1 MRWAPTRSEPRAR
14 THRDPMITD
23 PLTRLAEELA
33 ALDRAY
39 SRGHHGRW
47 SAGRRSDL
55 LDAAIVALFEAA
67 DPPPGTAL
75 AALGGYGRRQQLPRS
90 DVDLLVVHDGDRPD
104 DVAVLVDRLLYPLW
118 DAGLE
123 VGQAVR
129 TPEECAAIVAGA
141 ARRRHRD
148 AGRSAPGGRRG
159 PRRRGVRPRPRR
171 GGGDPDGFVTRLREG
186 AAARADR
193 YGSTAHLLEPELKEG
208 AGGSATSRRC
218 AGSRLVSGG
227 GRPAPRPRASGPGGR
242 RGVPDPGPQRA
253 APRGG
258 PSHRPARCSTIS
270 PRSPARWGSR
280 TSRG

>member
-1 MRWAPTRSEPRAR
+1 
-14 THRDPMITD
+14 MITD

-39 SRGHHGRW
+39 SSGHHGRW

-55 LDAAIVALFEAA
+55 LDAAIVALFAAA

-104 DVAVLVDRLLYPLW
+104 DVAALVDRLLYPLW

-129 TPEECAAIVAGA
+129 TPEECAAIVPERLDAATAMLDLRYLAGA
-141 ARRRHRD
+141 EDLAAETAARVRAVVAAD
-148 AGRSAPGGRRG
+148 A
-159 PRRRGVRPRPRR
+159 
-171 GGGDPDGFVTRLREG
+171 DGFVTRLRGG

-208 AGGSATSRRC
+208 AGGLRDIQTVRWLE
-218 AGSRLVSGG
+218 LVSGG
-227 GRPAPRPRASGPGGR
+227 GVPLRDRERATLEAAEEFLTRVRSALHLEAGR
-242 RGVPDPGPQRA
+242 RTDRLVL
-253 APRGG
+253 
-258 PSHRPARCSTIS
+258 
-270 PRSPARWGSR
+270 
-280 TSRG
+280 